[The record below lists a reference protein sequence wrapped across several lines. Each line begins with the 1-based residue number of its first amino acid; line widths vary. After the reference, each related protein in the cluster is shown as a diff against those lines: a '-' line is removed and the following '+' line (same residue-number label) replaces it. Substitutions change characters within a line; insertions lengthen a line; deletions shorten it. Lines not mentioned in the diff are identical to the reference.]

1 MVSGRDERGNGGRGS
16 FIVGGREPAT
26 IAAGKFVVIMAGTK
40 IAFDEP
46 LSTPFAF
53 VSCAFV
59 RFVRCSFSGDA
70 S

>member
-1 MVSGRDERGNGGRGS
+1 VGGMNGGMAGEEVS
-16 FIVGGREPAT
+16 SSGGREPAT